1 MNVRR
6 LGALVAVALLAAGCS
21 SAAGSANDTADGSG
35 GELGATQWVLRSYDS
50 AGALALV
57 PDDQYADA
65 EFTNGFTSGH
75 VAGFAGCNEYSA
87 LYRAGG
93 RLLFVSMFTTTRV
106 SCGETADA
114 FERTY
119 LNLLSQSRFYNVNV
133 VGDTLTIRG
142 ATGTVL
148 LVFDAAPANPLLG
161 SWVVDSYST
170 APGALVA
177 PLPGTELTAVFRL
190 AKVGGSSG
198 CNTYQGP
205 YTTNGTVAAI
215 GPLATTQMACAEDVT
230 AQETSFLAALQGVAR
245 VEVRAQTVQL
255 EDRNGGIV
263 VALRRPVE
271 VVASPSPSAQASP
284 TASRS
289 PSPSPSA
296 SPSPTATPT
305 AKPTATHRS
314 ADPEPEPDASK
325 SPATIVPPAS
335 LPPVANCALI
345 VPTDVT
351 IATIVYPATWH
362 TTTTPPAIACRYFDP
377 APITVPADPATL
389 STAVMITTDL
399 AVPYQDA
406 LTSATNPTAWNVL
419 TNEPVTV
426 SGLPAARIQ
435 ATATAGSPGFA
446 IGVTR
451 YGYLIDLGTGSSW
464 IETKGTVGD
473 PTYVTNQSAVDLIA
487 SQSTITP
494 PAP

>member
-21 SAAGSANDTADGSG
+21 SAAGSTNDTADGSG
-35 GELGATQWVLRSYDS
+35 GELGATQWVLNSYNS
-50 AGALALV
+50 AGTLALV

-65 EFTNGFTSGH
+65 EFTSGFASGR
-75 VAGFAGCNEYSA
+75 VAGFAGCNEYDA
-87 LYRAGG
+87 VYRANG
-93 RLLFVSMFTTTRV
+93 RQLLVSMSAITRMT
-106 SCGETADA
+106 CGETADT
-114 FERTY
+114 FETTY
-119 LNLLSQSRFYNVNV
+119 LGLLQLSRFYNVNV
-133 VGDTLTIRG
+133 RGDTLTIRG
-142 ATGTVL
+142 ASGIVL

-170 APGALVA
+170 APGTVVV

-190 AKVGGSSG
+190 AKVGGSAG

-205 YTTNGTVAAI
+205 YATNGTTAAI
-215 GPLATTQMACAEDVT
+215 GPLATTQMACAEDIM

-245 VEVRAQTVQL
+245 LEVRAQTVQL
-255 EDRNGGIV
+255 EDRNGGIL
-263 VALRRPVE
+263 VALRRPAEVE
-271 VVASPSPSAQASP
+271 ASPSPSAQASP
-284 TASRS
+284 TASGPAS
-289 PSPSPSA
+289 PTP

-305 AKPTATHRS
+305 ATPTSTPTAAPTPS
-314 ADPEPEPDASK
+314 PIASQ
-325 SPATIVPPAS
+325 SPAPTIVPPES
-335 LPPVANCALI
+335 LPPVASCPLI
-345 VPTDVT
+345 VPPGVT
-351 IATIVYPATWH
+351 VATIVYPATWH
-362 TTTTPPAIACRYFDP
+362 TTTAPPDIACRYFDP

-389 STAVMITTDL
+389 STAVMVTTDTT
-399 AVPYQDA
+399 VPYQDA
-406 LTSATNPTAWNVL
+406 LTAATNPTAWNVL

-426 SGLPAARIQ
+426 SGLPATRIQ

-446 IGVTR
+446 VGVTR

-494 PAP
+494 PVP